1 MKHAEPGSMRALSQ
15 LVVTVSV
22 IVLLLS
28 GLHMWLFQTL
38 PFAYADHFDATKIVT
53 SDTWFPKDKEQKYDP
68 TADLSY
74 YNNLTHYSYVLYYG
88 QFDDSIT
95 TFILS
100 AKPTLLIT
108 NYYAIDQESRELF
121 AANNITVIAYLPIAW
136 THRDIDSTLD
146 EVRRLLD
153 DGADGLFV
161 DEAVTVSNDWEL
173 WYHGQIYQMVKDFG
187 KEKIVIINPGTASI
201 NEKSMLVAD
210 IICFEHDW
218 RNFADV
224 EWANDYPG
232 WRFMGIS
239 SNEFHKVMGYD
250 VDKGS
255 ALSDLEE
262 ARHINI
268 AYHYSADHYIWLPPW
283 LDVYG
288 GIAGSPHPV
297 SDYSQDLDLDSI
309 EHARPVSDY
318 PITITETKEFGNKYD
333 SVIEEVPKKDDG
345 NEQEQEDD
353 DNSGSGSEDEDGDSK
368 DTEEEGPPADSDTST
383 DSNEATDINAND
395 TGDTNTSGGKDDNN
409 NYSEEHASGSNSTD
423 LNDSNVVILNGVN
436 TNVTSSDNALNAE
449 NGSQLAVKDNS
460 ILTE

>member
-1 MKHAEPGSMRALSQ
+1 MKHTEPGSTRALSQ
-15 LVVTVSV
+15 LVVTV
-22 IVLLLS
+22 LLLS
-28 GLHMWLFQTL
+28 GLHTWLFQIS
-38 PFAYADHFDATKIVT
+38 PSAYADHFDATKIAT
-53 SDTWFPKDKEQKYDP
+53 SDTWIPKDKEQKYDP
-68 TADLSY
+68 IADLSY
-74 YNNLTHYSYVLYYG
+74 YNNLTHYSYILYYG

-95 TFILS
+95 TSILS
-100 AKPTLLIT
+100 SKPTLLVT

-153 DGADGLFV
+153 DGADGIFV

-173 WYHGQIYQMVKDFG
+173 WYHGQIYQLVKDFG

-218 RNFADV
+218 RNFADL
-224 EWANDYPG
+224 EWGNDYPG

-239 SNEFHKVMGYD
+239 SNELHKVMGYD

-255 ALSDLEE
+255 ARSDLEE
-262 ARHINI
+262 ARHTNI

-288 GIAGSPHPV
+288 GIASSPHPL
-297 SDYSQDLDLDSI
+297 SDYFQDLDLDSI
-309 EHARPVSDY
+309 EHTRPASDY
-318 PITITETKEFGNKYD
+318 PNTITETKEFGNNYD
-333 SVIEEVPKKDDG
+333 SVIEEVP
-345 NEQEQEDD
+345 EEEDD
-353 DNSGSGSEDEDGDSK
+353 NNSGSGSDNSK
-368 DTEEEGPPADSDTST
+368 DAEEEGPPADSDTST
-383 DSNEATDINAND
+383 DSNEATDIDTND
-395 TGDTNTSGGKDDNN
+395 IGDTNASKGQDDN
-409 NYSEEHASGSNSTD
+409 NYSEKKGSGSNSTD
-423 LNDSNVVILNGVN
+423 LNDSSIDAVILDDVN
-436 TNVTSSDNALNAE
+436 TNVTSSDNALDAE

-460 ILTE
+460 TLTE

>member
-1 MKHAEPGSMRALSQ
+1 MKQTEPASMRLLSQ
-15 LVVTVSV
+15 VIVTVSV

-28 GLHMWLFQTL
+28 GLSMWLFQTR
-38 PFAYADHFDATKIVT
+38 PFAYADHFNATKIAT
-53 SDTWFPKDKEQKYDP
+53 SDTWIPKDKEQKYDP

-95 TFILS
+95 TSILS

-108 NYYAIDQESRELF
+108 NYYAIDQESRKLF

-153 DGADGLFV
+153 DGADGIFV

-173 WYHGQIYQMVKDFG
+173 WYHGQIYQLVKDFG
-187 KEKIVIINPGTASI
+187 KEKIVIINPGTAFI

-250 VDKGS
+250 VDKAS
-255 ALSDLEE
+255 ARSDLEE
-262 ARHINI
+262 ARHMNI

-283 LDVYG
+283 LDIYS

-309 EHARPVSDY
+309 EHTRPVSDY

-333 SVIEEVPKKDDG
+333 SVIEVPKEDDG
-345 NEQEQEDD
+345 NEQEQADD
-353 DNSGSGSEDEDGDSK
+353 NNSGSDSEDEDGDEK
-368 DTEEEGPPADSDTST
+368 EGPPADSGTST
-383 DSNEATDINAND
+383 DSNEVTDIAAND
-395 TGDTNTSGGKDDNN
+395 TGDTNTSGSKDENN
-409 NYSEEHASGSNSTD
+409 NYSEEHGSESDSTD
-423 LNDSNVVILNGVN
+423 LNDSNINVIIPNGVN
-436 TNVTSSDNALNAE
+436 TNVTSSDNDLNAE